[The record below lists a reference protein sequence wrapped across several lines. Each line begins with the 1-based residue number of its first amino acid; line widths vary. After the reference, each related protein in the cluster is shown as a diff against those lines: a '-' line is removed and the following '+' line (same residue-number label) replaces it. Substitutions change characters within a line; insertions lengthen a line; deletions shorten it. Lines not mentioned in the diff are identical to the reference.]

1 MQEDDRRAG
10 SDPLVPDG
18 SAVGGAHL
26 TKRGP
31 RITRAWLLLHFGDAT
46 PGPGQQEPVKTGRQ
60 AWISAQLRKSRA
72 ANSQFSVAGYGFA
85 GLPLLDGE

>member
-1 MQEDDRRAG
+1 MQEDDRRTG

-31 RITRAWLLLHFGDAT
+31 QITGAGLLVHCADAT
-46 PGPGQQEPVKTGRQ
+46 RGSGGQELVGPV
-60 AWISAQLRKSRA
+60 
-72 ANSQFSVAGYGFA
+72 V
-85 GLPLLDGE
+85 